1 MSAGIKIYNR
11 NKQVLINSD
20 YKNIALRQT
29 IDLSNIE
36 KSEIP
41 LGNRPVVIVEELL
54 STQQKMAEIALKY
67 DGTYTL
73 LINNANR
80 AKQKIFVFGEPDN
93 SNITSKVGMIV
104 YKRGTNEVAFDSRLN
119 YLQILGDIYHD
130 MPIDPNKSYGIVRR
144 VPIGI
149 NWLMQNTGRSKN
161 RYYYTEKRWYEDY
174 GIDSNK
180 VKIFERYITDVNSFF
195 IDRPAP
201 NHDVRYRVNH
211 KPLLVDLTL
220 IKSLE

>member
-73 LINNANR
+73 LINNENR

-130 MPIDPNKSYGIVRR
+130 MPIDPNKKYGIIRR
-144 VPIGI
+144 VPIGKS
-149 NWLMQNTGRSKN
+149 WYMWNTGRRN
-161 RYYYTEKRWYEDY
+161 GRYYYTERESYEDY
-174 GIDSNK
+174 GIDGDK
-180 VKIFERYITDVNSFF
+180 IKIFDRITKDINSYFV
-195 IDRPAP
+195 DRPAP
-201 NHDVRYRVNH
+201 NTDVRYRVNH